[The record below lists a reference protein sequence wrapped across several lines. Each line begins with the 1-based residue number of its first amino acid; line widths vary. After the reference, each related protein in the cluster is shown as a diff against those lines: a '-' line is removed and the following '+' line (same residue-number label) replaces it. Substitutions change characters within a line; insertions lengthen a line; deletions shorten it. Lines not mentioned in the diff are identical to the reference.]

1 MRCGICNKESKT
13 DLPLLTL
20 DSGKIIF
27 ACPDCALNSGQRC
40 GICNKKSDCLI
51 PVTVGCDSEGMPVT
65 KYLCMDCG
73 MYDEDEPKDKPSKIK
88 KNGYWCMAITKKQR
102 GHYPTA
108 KPRSGKW
115 LIFVDRKNVDEVWAK
130 VKKATEENKLG
141 RLSKV
146 STAKLKP
153 ADLGYQKDRH
163 VICVYTDDW
172 TDEKDVKR
180 VREELRKLGI
190 TDKIPYKAD
199 EDTWSGKYRARGHTR
214 ISKYYE

>member
-1 MRCGICNKESKT
+1 MQHKNENNSWKELFFKKMKN
-13 DLPLLTL
+13 DL
-20 DSGKIIF
+20 D
-27 ACPDCALNSGQRC
+27 
-40 GICNKKSDCLI
+40 
-51 PVTVGCDSEGMPVT
+51 
-65 KYLCMDCG
+65 
-73 MYDEDEPKDKPSKIK
+73 DEDYDAMRKDKEGYFGKLSGYQGDLVNREFFICKIEGEDYCYVPSYQIITIK
-88 KNGYWCMAITKKQR
+88 SEKPSISTEGYWKMAICKRQR

-108 KPRSGKW
+108 KPKSGKW

-130 VKKATEENKLG
+130 VKTATEENKLG

-146 STAKLKP
+146 STAKSKP
-153 ADLGYQKDRH
+153 ADLGYEKDRH